1 MSLTKKISSSQE
13 SDKKFKDIL
22 LKVTPKKKDFY
33 TMSGNAPFS
42 KDEYEL
48 LVPNKLTKQ
57 GLSSLVGTAFDYLA
71 RFQIGQFICDPGVTE
86 DLVAYKAIP
95 KLNRVMD
102 MYIDQKPVREWKDKI
117 DSFLHD
123 KSASIS
129 SIYTEAFRLSRLEHV
144 FRAPI
149 RKEYIQIDDLLHGT
163 PPQEIIQ
170 ELDGL
175 MGLFEQRFLIPEI
188 ITPESEVIF
197 NPHFGAASFLVEG
210 ADADIYIDGT
220 LYDFKTTKKDGY
232 ARKDIL
238 ELMGYYFLNEF
249 AIRTMSDENGFPYKD
264 MDIMR
269 VSLYKAR
276 FGELEYFDVGEKLS
290 TEDKELTIQEL
301 ANYFQPHEKNLYFNI
316 MGDNNAV
323 KERLK
328 EMRESQRV

>member
-13 SDKKFKDIL
+13 NDKKFKDIL
-22 LKVTPKKKDFY
+22 LKVTPKKKDFH

-42 KDEYEL
+42 KVEYEL
-48 LVPNKLTKQ
+48 LVPNKLTNQ

-71 RFQIGQFICDPGVTE
+71 RFKIGQFIGEPGVTE
-86 DLVAYKAIP
+86 DLVAYEAIP
-95 KLNRVMD
+95 KLNSVLNVE
-102 MYIDQKPVREWKDKI
+102 IDEKPVREWKEKI
-117 DSFLHD
+117 DSFLQD
-123 KSASIS
+123 KSASIT
-129 SIYTEAFRLSRLEHV
+129 SIYTEAVRLARLEHV

-149 RKEYIQIDDLLHGT
+149 KKEYIQVDDLLYGT
-163 PPQEIIQ
+163 PPQDTIQ

-175 MGLFEQRFLIPEI
+175 MSLFEQRFLIPEI

-220 LYDFKTTKKDGY
+220 LYDFKTTKKEGY
-232 ARKDIL
+232 ARKDVL
-238 ELMGYYFLNEF
+238 ELVGYYFLNEF

-264 MDIMR
+264 MDIKR

-276 FGELEYFDVGEKLS
+276 FGEVEYFDVGEKLS
-290 TEDKELTIQEL
+290 TEEKENTIQEL
-301 ANYFQPHEKNLYFNI
+301 AKYFQPYEKNLHFNV
-316 MGDNNAV
+316 MADTNAV
-323 KERLK
+323 KKRLK